1 MAELVNFNISDILQQ
16 DNKKE
21 VEQNNLNQNSLNQ
34 NSLEY
39 TED

>member
-16 DNKKE
+16 DSKE
-21 VEQNNLNQNSLNQ
+21 EEQDSLSQNSLSQ
-34 NSLEY
+34 NSLEC

>member
-16 DNKKE
+16 DSKKE
-21 VEQNNLNQNSLNQ
+21 EQNSLSQNSLSQ